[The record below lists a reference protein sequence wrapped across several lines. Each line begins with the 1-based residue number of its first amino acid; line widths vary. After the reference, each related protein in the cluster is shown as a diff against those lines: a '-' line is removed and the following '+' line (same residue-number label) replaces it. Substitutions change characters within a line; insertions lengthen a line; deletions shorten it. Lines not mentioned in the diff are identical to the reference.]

1 MMKTFVS
8 FKEGRGAA
16 SKRERLGDIGPL
28 GFRTLNK
35 KICTKKKFFGER
47 PLEENNFFLLL

>member
-35 KICTKKKFFGER
+35 KICTKKKSSNFLER
-47 PLEENNFFLLL
+47 DHR